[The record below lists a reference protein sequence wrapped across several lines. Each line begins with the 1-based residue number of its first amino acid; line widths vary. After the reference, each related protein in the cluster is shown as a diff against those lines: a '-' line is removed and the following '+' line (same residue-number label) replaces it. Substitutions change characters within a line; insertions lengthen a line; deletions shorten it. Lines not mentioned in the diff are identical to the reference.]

1 MTIPY
6 SKIPEITGGRI
17 LNMAEDHP
25 VEHLLT
31 DSRKLIIAPESVF
44 FAIKGERHDGRRF
57 IPELFRKGIRQFVAE
72 TASGVPEEV
81 VMSSNFIVVNS
92 SLEALQQIAAYKRSL
107 FQIPV
112 IGITGSNGKTI
123 IKEWLYEALSSQ
135 LKIVKS
141 PKSYNSQLGAPLSV
155 WQMNQTHELGLFEAG
170 ISRPGEM
177 EKLQK
182 VIQPT
187 IGIFTNIGA
196 AHDEGFASARQKIM
210 EKIKLFSSCHS
221 IIYNRDYAGIH
232 EAITAVYNKPGVQ
245 LFSWSL
251 NGDADIRVASIEKES
266 DFSRL
271 TLEYEGKI
279 LHFDAPFTDSA
290 SLENCMHCIAYMLF
304 ENFSHP
310 FIQKSLNRLQNVAMR
325 LELKQGV
332 NNSYVIDDSY
342 NNDLAGLQ
350 VALDFLNQQR
360 QREKKTAILSDILQS
375 GMPPRELYEKVAL
388 LLKEKRVGRLIGIGE
403 EISANRHLFD
413 MECEFYPSTEAF
425 LQEFK
430 SSRFENELI
439 LVKGARVFEFER
451 IVRRIQQKVHGTTLE
466 INLDALVN
474 NLNFY
479 KSRIRPETKIMVMV
493 KAFAYGS
500 GLSEIAHLLQY
511 HRVDYLAV
519 AYADEGATLRENG
532 VTLPIMVMNP
542 SPDSFPKIVEHNLE
556 PEIYS
561 LRILSALTSYLRMQ
575 KKTARIHIK
584 LDTGMHR
591 LGFTRDDIAKLAQEL
606 RNLPEITV
614 AGVFTHLVG
623 ADEPAF
629 DEYTVEQAGKFIAC
643 CDELEKLTG
652 VKPLR
657 HILNSAG
664 IIRFPQYQF
673 DMVRLG
679 IGLYGIDASEQEQK
693 SLTPISE
700 LKTRISQIK
709 TLPAGETVGYSRK
722 GRLEKE
728 SRIATIGIGY
738 ADGFSRAFG
747 NGKGVVLVNG
757 KRAPVIGNV
766 CMDMCM
772 IDITGIDAEEGD
784 EVLIFGKEL
793 PVGEL
798 AQRIDTIPYEILTS
812 VSERVKRIY
821 FTE

>member
-1 MTIPY
+1 MTILY
-6 SKIPEITGGRI
+6 TKIPAITGGRV
-17 LNMAEDHP
+17 LNIIEDRP

-31 DSRKLIIAPESVF
+31 DSRKLIITPESVF
-44 FAIKGERHDGRRF
+44 FAVRGERHDGSRF
-57 IPELFRKGIRQFVAE
+57 IPELFQRGIRQFVVE
-72 TASGVPEEV
+72 TAVGLSEELIKN
-81 VMSSNFIVVNS
+81 SNMIIVKN

-155 WQMNQTHELGLFEAG
+155 WLMNQTHELGIFEAG
-170 ISRPGEM
+170 ISKPGEM

-182 VIQPT
+182 IIQPT
-187 IGIFTNIGA
+187 VGIFTNIGA
-196 AHDEGFASARQKIM
+196 AHDEGFSSERQKIN
-210 EKIKLFSSCHS
+210 EKIKLFNSCKT
-221 IIYNRDYAGIH
+221 IIYNRDYQEIH
-232 EAITAVYNKPGVQ
+232 NALVEAFDRNNVQ

-251 NGDADIRVASIEKES
+251 KGDADIRATSIVREN

-271 TLEYEGKI
+271 ALQYEGKT
-279 LHFDAPFTDSA
+279 LHFDAPFTDGA
-290 SLENCMHCIAYMLF
+290 SIENCMHCIAYMLF
-304 ENFSHP
+304 ENFSHTL
-310 FIQKSLNRLQNVAMR
+310 IQKSLNHLQNVSMR

-375 GMPPRELYEKVAL
+375 GIPSGELYKRVAL
-388 LLKEKRVGRLIGIGE
+388 LLKEKRIHRLIGIGE
-403 EISANRHLFD
+403 EISSNRRLFD
-413 MECEFYPSTEAF
+413 MECEFFPSTETF
-425 LQEFK
+425 LREFK

-479 KSRIRPETKIMVMV
+479 KSRIRPETKIMAMV

-511 HRVDYLAV
+511 HRLDYLAV
-519 AYADEGATLRENG
+519 AYADEGAALRENG

-542 SPDSFPKIVEHNLE
+542 SADSFAKIVEYNLE

-561 LRILSALTSYLRMQ
+561 LRILSALTAYLKMQ
-575 KKTARIHIK
+575 KKQTRIHIK

-591 LGFTRDDIAKLAQEL
+591 LGFTRDDFATLAQEI
-606 RNLPEITV
+606 NKHPEITV

-623 ADEPAF
+623 ADECVF
-629 DEYTVEQAGKFIAC
+629 DEYTAQQAEKFIAC
-643 CDELEKLTG
+643 SAELEELTG
-652 VKPLR
+652 AKPLK

-679 IGLYGIDASEQEQK
+679 IGLYGVDASEQEQK

-722 GRLEKE
+722 GKVEKE

-747 NGKGVVLVNG
+747 NGNGVVLVNG
-757 KRAPVIGNV
+757 KRAPVIGSV

-793 PVGEL
+793 TVNEL
-798 AQRIDTIPYEILTS
+798 AQRIGTIPYEMLTN
-812 VSERVKRIY
+812 VSDRVKRIY